1 FENDEKDLTQPAFA
15 FTMNDEKDFA
25 HATEFVNHSFTT
37 QDRTSLQ
44 WKALKI
50 YQQLLALHSNDA
62 NKDAFI
68 DADLNRLNFV
78 YANTILPNKKSLY
91 QNALENIENNF
102 SSNPLSG
109 LASVRLVQ
117 LMLEG
122 QQMSYNRNPSQ
133 KTPFDYRPAKK
144 KLETIIA
151 KFPKDEA
158 G

>member
-1 FENDEKDLTQPAFA
+1 HYDPVLKKGVNTRKLRPTLYDLLAFRAVNYFENDEKDLTQPAFA

-68 DADLNRLNFV
+68 DADLHRLNFV

-109 LASVRLVQ
+109 LASVR
-117 LMLEG
+117 
-122 QQMSYNRNPSQ
+122 
-133 KTPFDYRPAKK
+133 
-144 KLETIIA
+144 
-151 KFPKDEA
+151 
-158 G
+158 